1 VLFSFVVPKV
11 LGKTGEAVFHTWQD
25 WELTV
30 PTNIRVIYGRIL
42 AIICKAGK
50 LGSEKK
56 RVVCSD

>member
-1 VLFSFVVPKV
+1 VP
-11 LGKTGEAVFHTWQD
+11 GKTDEAVFHTWQD

-56 RVVCSD
+56 GLVCSD

>member
-1 VLFSFVVPKV
+1 VLFLFVV
-11 LGKTGEAVFHTWQD
+11 LGVPRKTDEAVFHTWQD

-56 RVVCSD
+56 G

>member
-1 VLFSFVVPKV
+1 VLFLFVV
-11 LGKTGEAVFHTWQD
+11 LGVPRKTDEAVFHTWQD

-56 RVVCSD
+56 KSSML